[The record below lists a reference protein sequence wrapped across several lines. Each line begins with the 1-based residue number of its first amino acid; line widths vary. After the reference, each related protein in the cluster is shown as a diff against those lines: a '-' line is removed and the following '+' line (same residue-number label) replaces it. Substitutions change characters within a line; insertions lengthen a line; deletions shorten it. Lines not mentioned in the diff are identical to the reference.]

1 MKTYELQK
9 IPDSSYPYIVLSTS
23 YRNPLEE
30 ISTIENELKN
40 NFQGR
45 VIFDLLLS
53 NGCSSN
59 RFLEAEFDGKHFKYT
74 SFKPV
79 DCVDEIIKDIVSSF
93 YQNNMDYVNESVLPN
108 AYKFLVKKGTFLGD

>member
-1 MKTYELQK
+1 MKNYELQK
-9 IPDSSYPYIVLSTS
+9 LPVCSYPYIVLSTS

-40 NFQGR
+40 NFKGR

-53 NGCSSN
+53 NDYSSN
-59 RFLEAEFDGKHFKYT
+59 RFLEAEFDGMHFKYT

-79 DCVDEIIKDIVSSF
+79 ECVDKIIKDIARDY
-93 YQNNMDYVNESVLPN
+93 YQKNMGYVNESILSDP
-108 AYKFLVKKGTFLGD
+108 YKFLVEKGQI